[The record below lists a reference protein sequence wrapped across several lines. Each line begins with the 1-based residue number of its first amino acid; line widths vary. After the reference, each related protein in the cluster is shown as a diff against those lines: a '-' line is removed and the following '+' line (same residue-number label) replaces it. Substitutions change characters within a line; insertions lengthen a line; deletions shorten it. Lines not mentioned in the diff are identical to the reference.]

1 MKYQF
6 VYLNELDSVCLNVV
20 TSTVCVYIYIYK
32 KSAGAVSQI

>member
-20 TSTVCVYIYIYK
+20 TSTVCVYIYK